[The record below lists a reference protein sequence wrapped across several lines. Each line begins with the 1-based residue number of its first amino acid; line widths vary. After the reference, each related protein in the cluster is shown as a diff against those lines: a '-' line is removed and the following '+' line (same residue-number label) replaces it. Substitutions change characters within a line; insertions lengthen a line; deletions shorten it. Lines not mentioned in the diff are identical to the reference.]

1 MQSAHNTAYHRGQLS
16 EHLPRTPEDQMNVS
30 YWMGKL
36 SHHLQQFMATPTQSL
51 LLPLVSALVEYRQA
65 VAQGLAIDR
74 TIPAPIDRANT
85 LAEWHRLQI
94 GESMAMFRINPSE
107 SRLLAM
113 QRVLTGYMEM
123 VAQGVIK
130 P

>member
-1 MQSAHNTAYHRGQLS
+1 MQSAHSPAYYRGQLS
-16 EHLPRTPEDQMNVS
+16 EHLPRTPEDQMSVP

-36 SHHLQQFMATPTQSL
+36 SHHLQQFIAAPSKSL

-65 VAQGLAIDR
+65 VAQGLPIDR
-74 TIPAPIDRANT
+74 TIPAPISRANT
-85 LAEWHRLQI
+85 LAEWHRLQL

-107 SRLLAM
+107 PRLLAM
-113 QRVLTGYMEM
+113 QRALTNYMEM